1 MSDPSNGAGI
11 REHVLFF
18 SRFLRSPRTVGAVT
32 ASSRALA
39 EAMIQELDLAR
50 PGRIVELGPGTGV
63 FTAAIVERLGAET
76 EFLALDIDPAF
87 VARINARW
95 PSIECVCGS
104 AEQLDAIA
112 AQRGMLP
119 IDHIV
124 SGLPFVSLPPQVTAQ
139 IITSI
144 SRTLRPGGTFTTFS
158 YLPAYGFPAGIAFR
172 RSMSAGL
179 NSQPSVRL
187 VVRNMPPV
195 VVMTWRKVAT
205 EIPSTGA
212 RGFRTGGGSGCS

>member
-18 SRFLRSPRTVGAVT
+18 SRFLKSPRTVGAVT

-39 EAMIQELDLAR
+39 EAMVDGIDLTR

-112 AQRGMLP
+112 ADRGMLP

-124 SGLPFVSLPPQVTAQ
+124 SGLPFVSLPPPVTQQ
-139 IITSI
+139 IIGSI
-144 SRTLRPGGTFTTFS
+144 ARALRPGGTFTTFQ
-158 YLPAYGFPAGIAFR
+158 YVPGYGFPSAVSFR
-172 RSMSAGL
+172 RCMSAGL
-179 NSQPSVRL
+179 HSQPSVRL

-195 VVMTWRKVAT
+195 LVMTWRKVAD
-205 EIPSTGA
+205 
-212 RGFRTGGGSGCS
+212 R

>member
-18 SRFLRSPRTVGAVT
+18 SRFLKSPRTVGAVT

-39 EAMIQELDLAR
+39 EAMVDGVDLTR

-63 FTAAIVERLGAET
+63 FTAAIVERLGPET

-112 AQRGMLP
+112 ADRGMLP

-124 SGLPFVSLPPQVTAQ
+124 SGLPFVSLPPPVTQQ
-139 IITSI
+139 IIGSI
-144 SRTLRPGGTFTTFS
+144 ARALRPGGTFTTFQ
-158 YLPAYGFPAGIAFR
+158 YVPGYGFPSAVSFR
-172 RSMSAGL
+172 RNMSAGL
-179 NSQPSVRL
+179 GSEPAVRL

-195 VVMTWRKVAT
+195 LVMTWRKIA
-205 EIPSTGA
+205 ES
-212 RGFRTGGGSGCS
+212 